1 MSSQRVIH
9 RCAHPSRLR
18 LTLRLATIPSVMAG
32 MFFAVI
38 IGAAIALSARADGV
52 KEKQS
57 AQAIHS
63 APRLTSDSTGVI
75 AARDGDHLH
84 FVTDLGNVII
94 HTQNTGKIDYHVHLE
109 TDSTQKDARE
119 LLKSYHGGAV
129 VVPDGVSWRGHSFGR
144 RSSGRL
150 WVTIY
155 INVPKNYNVDV
166 STGGGNIES
175 DDLNGHANFSTA
187 GGNIV
192 AGNVSGPAHLE
203 TGGGHISVKNVSG
216 PLVAN
221 TGGGH
226 ITTGSIGGNADLH
239 TSGGHIR
246 AGSVQGVA
254 RLDTGGGNI
263 TLEHSGTELVAET
276 AGGQIK
282 VGEASGLVR
291 AKTGGGG
298 IRVVRL
304 SGPTKLESVGGSI
317 YLTQVDSAV
326 KASSSTGGITAWF
339 VTPAKEHGACEL
351 QSNDGDIVVYIPREL
366 PVTIDA
372 QIQMGDD
379 HRVLFDPAFP
389 LKVSYDDS
397 AKGVRT
403 VHAEGAL
410 NGGGEVLRL
419 RTVAGNIR
427 VALSDSGKQMQLYK
441 QQMEQLQQQMQE
453 QMQSQLRAL
462 EQSQE
467 SSGAQPKP

>member
-1 MSSQRVIH
+1 MF
-9 RCAHPSRLR
+9 
-18 LTLRLATIPSVMAG
+18 LAALGASA
-32 MFFAVI
+32 FA
-38 IGAAIALSARADGV
+38 LPARADGPV
-52 KEKQS
+52 KKQARTANS
-57 AQAIHS
+57 AL
-63 APRLTSDSTGVI
+63 RLTSESYGVI
-75 AARDGDHLH
+75 ATRDGDHLH
-84 FVTDLGNVII
+84 FVTDLGNIVV
-94 HTQNTGKIDYHVHLE
+94 HTQDSGKIDYHVHLE
-109 TDSTQKDARE
+109 TDPAQKDAHE
-119 LLKSYHGGAV
+119 LLKSFHATV
-129 VVPDGVSWRGHSFGR
+129 AATPDGVSWRGRSFGR

-155 INVPKNYNVDV
+155 VNVPKNYNVDV

-175 DDLNGHANFSTA
+175 DDVNGRATLSTA
-187 GGNIV
+187 GGNII
-192 AGNVSGPAHLE
+192 AGNIGGSGHLE
-203 TGGGHISVKNVSG
+203 TGGGHISVKNVIG
-216 PLVAN
+216 ALVAN

-226 ITTGSIGGNADLH
+226 ITTGSIGGNAVLH

-246 AGSVQGVA
+246 AGSVGGVA
-254 RLDTGGGNI
+254 HLDTGGGNI

-304 SGPTKLESVGGSI
+304 SGPTNLQSVGGSI

-339 VTPAKEHGACEL
+339 VSPTKQHGACEL
-351 QSNDGDIVVYIPREL
+351 QSDDGDIVVYLPREL

-372 QIQMGDD
+372 QIQLGDD
-379 HRVLFDPAFP
+379 HRVVFDPAFP

-397 AKGVRT
+397 AKGART
-403 VHAEGAL
+403 LHAEGSM

-419 RTVAGNIR
+419 RTVAGNIH
-427 VALSDSGKQMQLYK
+427 VALSDTGKQIQIYK

-453 QMQSQLRAL
+453 QLQLQLRAR
-462 EQSQE
+462 EQSQD
-467 SSGAQPKP
+467 SGDAQPQP

>member
-1 MSSQRVIH
+1 M
-9 RCAHPSRLR
+9 
-18 LTLRLATIPSVMAG
+18 IPPAITGV
-32 MFFAVI
+32 FFAGCFAV
-38 IGAAIALSARADGV
+38 AIALPVNADGL
-52 KEKQS
+52 KEKQPS
-57 AQAIHS
+57 KTGNS
-63 APRLTSDSTGVI
+63 APRLVSDSSGVI
-75 AARDGDHLH
+75 ATRDGDHLR

-94 HTQNTGKIDYHVHLE
+94 HTQNSGKIDYHVHLE
-109 TDSTQKDARE
+109 ADSTQKDARE
-119 LLKSYHGGAV
+119 LLKSFHASAAAA
-129 VVPDGVSWRGHSFGR
+129 PDGVSWRGHSYGR
-144 RSSGRL
+144 HSTGRL

-155 INVPKNYNVDV
+155 VNVPKNYNVDV
-166 STGGGNIES
+166 STGGGNIEA
-175 DDLNGHANFSTA
+175 DDLNGHATLSTA
-187 GGNIV
+187 GGNIR
-192 AGNVSGPAHLE
+192 AGNVDGPAHLE
-203 TGGGHISVKNVSG
+203 TGGGHISVKNVTG
-216 PLVAN
+216 LLTAN

-226 ITTGSIGGNADLH
+226 ITTGSIGGNAQLH

-304 SGPTKLESVGGSI
+304 SGPTRLESVGGSI

-339 VTPAKEHGACEL
+339 VTPTKQHGACEL
-351 QSNDGDIVVYIPREL
+351 QSNDGDIVVYLPREL

-372 QIQMGDD
+372 QIQKGDD
-379 HRVLFDPAFP
+379 HRVMFDPAFQ

-397 AKGVRT
+397 TKGART
-403 VHAEGAL
+403 VRAEGAL

-427 VALSDSGKQMQLYK
+427 VALSDSGKQIQLYK

-453 QMQSQLRAL
+453 QMQSQLRVL
-462 EQSQE
+462 EQSQD
-467 SSGAQPKP
+467 SSEAPPQP

>member
-1 MSSQRVIH
+1 MRSHALSLPFRRWPKALLEIFPNAIAATLLVCLAAFAVARPALADGPHEKQKAKAVTS
-9 RCAHPSRLR
+9 AAR
-18 LTLRLATIPSVMAG
+18 LTAESY
-32 MFFAVI
+32 
-38 IGAAIALSARADGV
+38 
-52 KEKQS
+52 
-57 AQAIHS
+57 
-63 APRLTSDSTGVI
+63 GVI
-75 AARDGDHLH
+75 VTRDGDHLH
-84 FVTDLGNVII
+84 FVTDLGNIVI
-94 HTQNTGKIDYHVHLE
+94 HTQDSGKIDYHVHLE
-109 TDSTQKDARE
+109 TDATQKDAHE
-119 LLKSYHGGAV
+119 LLKNFNVTAIKVFDGA
-129 VVPDGVSWRGHSFGR
+129 SWRGRSLGR
-144 RSSGRL
+144 RSTGRL

-155 INVPKNYNVDV
+155 VNLPKNYNVDV
-166 STGGGNIES
+166 TTGGGNIEA
-175 DDLNGHANFSTA
+175 DDINGRTTLSTA

-192 AGNVSGPAHLE
+192 AGNIGGQAHLE

-216 PLVAN
+216 GLIAN

-226 ITTGSIGGNADLH
+226 ITTGSIGGNAVLH

-263 TLEHSGTELVAET
+263 TLEHSGTELYAET
-276 AGGQIK
+276 TGGQIK

-326 KASSSTGGITAWF
+326 KASTSAGGITAWF
-339 VTPAKEHGACEL
+339 VSPAKQHGTCEL
-351 QSNDGDIVVYIPREL
+351 QSDEGDIVVYLPREL

-372 QIQMGDD
+372 QIQLGDD
-379 HRVLFDPAFP
+379 HRVLFDPAAFP

-397 AKGVRT
+397 AKGARSVR
-403 VHAEGAL
+403 AEGSL

-427 VALSDSGKQMQLYK
+427 VAVSDAGKQTQLYK

-453 QMQSQLRAL
+453 QLQLRAR

-467 SSGAQPKP
+467 SSEAQPQP